1 MEQCQVLPA
10 VVPVANAHPPLPR
23 RSLYRIHFVK
33 MRFDEMTE
41 FAKEKQ
47 NKTKNKTKWNEI
59 IFGIHLPPPPPLCFF
74 FLINNF
80 SFFLFYDEFVLVFLN
95 VLFVVFIPS
104 KLSSPPNG
112 FCCYIISQLLLWFS
126 INSHQNVVVSSF
138 SSVDIISELCW
149 RTTQTQK
156 KETLTNETRET
167 LMAPGHV
174 LVFVG
179 LAKSVE
185 KNGCERD

>member
-1 MEQCQVLPA
+1 MSSSSSCRPSGKRTSATSPSLSLPNPFCENA
-10 VVPVANAHPPLPR
+10 VWWNDGIR
-23 RSLYRIHFVK
+23 ERK
-33 MRFDEMTE
+33 
-41 FAKEKQ
+41 
-47 NKTKNKTKWNEI
+47 KNKTKWNEI